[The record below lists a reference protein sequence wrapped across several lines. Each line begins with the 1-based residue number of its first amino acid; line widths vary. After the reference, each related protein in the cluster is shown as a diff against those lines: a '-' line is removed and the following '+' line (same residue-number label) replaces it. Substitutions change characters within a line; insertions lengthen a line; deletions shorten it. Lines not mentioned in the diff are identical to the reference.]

1 MRVQVILSLLLPL
14 LVPVL
19 GAVTADDPSR
29 PLPSGAFASV
39 PDLTLR
45 EGDAAPAFQAI
56 STNGQLWKSDDFI
69 GKKYVVVFFFPAAF
83 TSGCTQQA
91 CLYRDHLQALQA
103 EGIEVV
109 GVSGDLPPGQQLF
122 HRHHSLN
129 FSLLSDA
136 EGKVARQFG
145 VPVRAG
151 DQITRT
157 VDGTDYVLAR
167 GVTASRW
174 TFIIGKDG
182 KVARKNTA
190 VDPEKDALNVLETIR
205 RLTVAAE

>member
-1 MRVQVILSLLLPL
+1 MRSQLAFSVTFT
-14 LVPVL
+14 VL
-19 GAVTADDPSR
+19 GLLQASAAADDPAR
-29 PLPSGAFASV
+29 PIPRGAFASV

-45 EGDAAPAFQAI
+45 EGDPVPAFQAV
-56 STNGQLWKSDDFI
+56 STSGQLWKSEEHV
-69 GKKYVVVFFFPAAF
+69 GKKYVAVFFFPAAF

-91 CLYRDHLQALQA
+91 CLYRDQLQTLEAA
-103 EGIEVV
+103 GIEVV
-109 GVSGDLPPGQQLF
+109 GISGDLVPGQQLF
-122 HRHHSLN
+122 HQHHNLS

-136 EGKVARQFG
+136 DGKVARQFG

-174 TFIIGKDG
+174 TFLIGKDG

-190 VDPEKDALNVLETIR
+190 VDPEKDALNVLETVR
-205 RLTVAAE
+205 RLTAATE

>member
-1 MRVQVILSLLLPL
+1 MRVLVNFSLLLTL
-14 LVPVL
+14 LMPFCGLCV
-19 GAVTADDPSR
+19 ADDDSR

-45 EGDAAPAFQAI
+45 EGDRVPSFEAL
-56 STNGQLWKSDDFI
+56 STDGQLWKSDEHI

-83 TSGCTQQA
+83 TSGCTRQV
-91 CLYRDHLQALQA
+91 CHYRDQLQSLQS

-109 GVSGDLPPGQQLF
+109 GISGDLPPGQQLF
-122 HRHHSLN
+122 HRHHTLN
-129 FSLLSDA
+129 FSLLSDS

-145 VPVRAG
+145 VPARAG

-157 VDGTDYVLAR
+157 VDGADYVLAR

-182 KVARKNTA
+182 KIVRKNTA
-190 VDPEKDALNVLETIR
+190 VDPEKDVLNVLETVR
-205 RLTVAAE
+205 RLTAAAE

>member
-1 MRVQVILSLLLPL
+1 MRVRVIFSLLLPL
-14 LVPVL
+14 LVPVHGNL
-19 GAVTADDPSR
+19 AADDPAR

-45 EGDAAPAFQAI
+45 EGDAAPAFQAL
-56 STNGQLWKSDDFI
+56 STTGQVWKSDDFV
-69 GKKYVVVFFFPAAF
+69 GKKYVVVFFFPAAC

-91 CLYRDHLQALQA
+91 CLYRDQLQALQA

-122 HRHHSLN
+122 QRHHSLN
-129 FSLLSDA
+129 FSLLSDS

-157 VDGTDYVLAR
+157 VDGTDYVLTR

-190 VDPEKDALNVLETIR
+190 VDPEKDALNVLETVR
-205 RLTVAAE
+205 RLTAAAE